1 MARPRLRLVL
11 LGVAVGSIYAI
22 ALFWNAI
29 MLRSMWE
36 LHLNDLGKFYYDA
49 RAFLDGLPMY
59 GTSPATA
66 IPLSETVTR
75 EFLNL
80 NPPHF
85 HLAMLP
91 VAPLDPLPVLL
102 IWLVT
107 GLAAF
112 ALSVVL
118 ALRET
123 GEIPSEDV
131 LVLAALP
138 VIASV
143 AFTSILVTGQVTL
156 HLLPLVTWAWIAARR
171 GWWMQAGAA
180 VGLAFSI
187 KPFLLV
193 LLPWLAVRGRLPAAA
208 LSLSVAACVFGAGV
222 LVFGTANVAGWL
234 SALGSIDWHDM
245 PLNAS
250 LLSFLERALDQ
261 SFFYEPLARLP
272 EAVPPLWLAG
282 FGAIGLT
289 SLGIAV
295 LDRSPEAVDRAFTL
309 LLLGAILMS
318 PLGWIYYLP
327 LALPP
332 AIGLVR
338 QARARRDPVARGER
352 AAAGLRTAA
361 LVLGGALAFVPTP
374 LTIVGDASWPRTL
387 TLGSAHFWVV
397 LFFWLAAVSDGRL
410 ALGRQGW
417 SLARLRGALNSG
429 LPLALGAKPAEV
441 RPASSSS

>member
-1 MARPRLRLVL
+1 MGRPRWRVVL

-22 ALFWNAI
+22 ALFWNAS
-29 MLRSMWE
+29 MLRLMWE

-66 IPLSETVTR
+66 IPLSQEVTR

-80 NPPHF
+80 NPPHVL
-85 HLAMLP
+85 LAMLP
-91 VAPLDPLPVLL
+91 LAPLDPLGVLA
-102 IWLVT
+102 IWLAS
-107 GLAAF
+107 GLAAL
-112 ALSVVL
+112 ALSL
-118 ALRET
+118 FWALRET
-123 GEIPSEDV
+123 GTLPSADI
-131 LVLAALP
+131 LVLAGAPL
-138 VIASV
+138 IASV

-156 HLLPLVTWAWIAARR
+156 HLLPLVTWGWIAARR
-171 GWWMQAGAA
+171 GRWLQTGAA

-193 LLPWLAVRGRLPAAA
+193 LLPWLALRGRPAAAA
-208 LSLSVAACVFGAGV
+208 LSLGVAAGVFAVGV
-222 LVFGTANVAGWL
+222 LVFGTGNLAGWL
-234 SALGSIDWHDM
+234 TALGSIDWHDM

-250 LLSFLERALDQ
+250 LLSFLERAFD
-261 SFFYEPLARLP
+261 STFFYEPLVYVP
-272 EAVPPLWLAG
+272 EAVLPLWL
-282 FGAIGLT
+282 IGCGVIGST

-309 LLLGAILMS
+309 LLLAAILMS

-338 QARARRDPVARGER
+338 ELRSRRAALARSQRLTAGLR
-352 AAAGLRTAA
+352 AAAVVAGA
-361 LVLGGALAFVPTP
+361 ALAFVPTP
-374 LTIVGDASWPRTL
+374 LVVVGEPSALRTL
-387 TLGSAHFWVV
+387 TLGSAHFWV
-397 LFFWLAAVSDGRL
+397 LLLLWLAAGLDARL

-417 SLARLRGALNSG
+417 SLARLRRALNSSV
-429 LPLALGAKPAEV
+429 PSVLGSP